1 VEEKDMKA
9 RNVAHMPASEAPV
22 ESFEIHEFLPFRLA
36 VAASAVNR
44 LLARRFG
51 DAYGLGISEWRVLA
65 VIGPEGVVSP
75 SAVGSMASMDKVKV
89 SRASASLVAR
99 GLVKQSPDPRDGR
112 GRLLR
117 LTRKGAST
125 YRGLLELAHESEDT
139 LSGALNKSEWQA
151 LKQMLTRLET
161 HAQSLSEDE
170 FEREAA
176 D

>member
-1 VEEKDMKA
+1 M
-9 RNVAHMPASEAPV
+9 NASEAPA
-22 ESFEIHEFLPFRLA
+22 ESFEINEFLPFRLA
-36 VAASAVNR
+36 VAAAAVNR
-44 LLARRFG
+44 LLSRRFG
-51 DAYGLGISEWRVLA
+51 EAYGLGISEWRVMA

-75 SAVGSMASMDKVKV
+75 SAVGAMASMDKVKV

-125 YRGLLELAHESEDT
+125 YGGLLELAHETEEV
-139 LSGALNKSEWQA
+139 LLGALNRSEWQS
-151 LKQMLTRLET
+151 LKQLLTRIES
-161 HAQSLSEDE
+161 HAHTLGADDL
-170 FEREAA
+170 EREAA

>member
-1 VEEKDMKA
+1 MKA
-9 RNVAHMPASEAPV
+9 RNVAHITPADESA
-22 ESFEIHEFLPFRLA
+22 ESFDINEFLPFRLA
-36 VAASAVNR
+36 VAAAAVNR
-44 LLARRFG
+44 LLSRRFG

-125 YRGLLELAHESEDT
+125 YRGLLELAHETEET
-139 LSGALNKSEWQA
+139 LLEALNRSEWQA
-151 LKQMLTRLET
+151 LKQMLTKLEG
-161 HAQSLSEDE
+161 HAHSLGDDDI
-170 FEREAA
+170 EREAA